1 MSSTFIS
8 FPISLCEFDRTDCC
22 RMKERELGTDM
33 PGKYQSTARLG
44 GTISTAWVADYFLE
58 SHTFVHKILSIL
70 ECSIYFKRRPRC
82 EKR

>member
-1 MSSTFIS
+1 MEDRGGRCCCLYFGVGTAVSSTFIS

-44 GTISTAWVADYFLE
+44 GTISTAWVADYYPE
-58 SHTFVHKILSIL
+58 SHKFVHKIL
-70 ECSIYFKRRPRC
+70 
-82 EKR
+82 